1 MPDVI
6 LEFPTPDPA
15 PPPDDLGGDDTLPRG
30 SRRAAPPVA
39 VVASRAGMTSDAVDA
54 DDEGSG
60 DGVTPPPR
68 DLLLWLPPPNRPIV
82 AVLSLSLSIS
92 LSRSLRRLRIYLNQ
106 GKKICFKNRRTMLGR
121 KQKTAVERGGRLFS
135 GGLSFFL
142 VFLFQRGTCS
152 LSFFLTFSISRF
164 ARWDWREQKQKTPNT
179 RNFRLSHSR

>member
-30 SRRAAPPVA
+30 SRRAAPAVA
-39 VVASRAGMTSDAVDA
+39 VVASSAGMTSDAVDA

-92 LSRSLRRLRIYLNQ
+92 LSRSLRRLSISNSEE
-106 GKKICFKNRRTMLGR
+106 KKVASKTGETMLGR
-121 KQKTAVERGGRLFS
+121 KQKTAVELSRKGFSQGG
-135 GGLSFFL
+135 
-142 VFLFQRGTCS
+142 
-152 LSFFLTFSISRF
+152 
-164 ARWDWREQKQKTPNT
+164 
-179 RNFRLSHSR
+179 